1 MAIIATA
8 ITATKKAVITKL
20 IREAIKLMEKALRE
34 LDIKAKLPNGR
45 RGKPIFANTALGKK
59 QRDKRLKDAKNR
71 FNANKTW
78 DNVTK
83 KGAIAKY
90 KRTLGYNLTQTEKNA
105 IIKAEKRRNK
115 K

>member
-34 LDIKAKLPNGR
+34 LDDKAKLPNGR
-45 RGKPIFANTALGKK
+45 RGKKVFANTALGKK
-59 QRDKRLKDAKNR
+59 QRDKALKDAKKR
-71 FNANKTW
+71 FNAHPTW

-83 KGAIAKY
+83 IGSIAKN
-90 KRTLGYNLTQTEKNA
+90 KRTLGYTLTKTEKNA
-105 IIKAEKRRNK
+105 IIKSEKRK
-115 K
+115 KK

>member
-1 MAIIATA
+1 MTA
-8 ITATKKAVITKL
+8 VITATKKAVITKL

-34 LDIKAKLPNGR
+34 LDVKAKLPNGR
-45 RGKPIFANTALGKK
+45 RAKPVFANTALGRK
-59 QRDKRLKDAKNR
+59 QRDKKLKDAKKR
-71 FNANKTW
+71 YNANKTW

-90 KRTLGYNLTQTEKNA
+90 KRTLGYILTKTEKNA
-105 IIKAEKRRNK
+105 IIKSEKRRSK